1 MLSPDETKS
10 KMKNIK
16 VGVVGTGF
24 IGPAH
29 IEALRRL
36 GIEVAGLVGSSPE
49 RAAAKAEELRLDK
62 VYESFDALIADPQI
76 NVVHITSPNHLH
88 YPQAK
93 AALEAGKHVVCEKPL
108 AMHPEQSAELVAL
121 AKRRNLIG
129 AVNFNIRFYPIVQHA
144 RSLVQS
150 GEIGKVFIAQGSY
163 LQDWLLLPTDWNWRL
178 EQGLGGKMR
187 ALSDIGSHWLDLI
200 TFITGLRIKAVSAD
214 FATFIPHRQKP
225 KKPIDT
231 FSGKLLTAEDYE
243 EQEITTEDYATVML
257 KFDTMERRTNP
268 RGVFTVSQVSAG
280 RKNRLSFEIDG
291 SRSSLSWDS
300 ERPNELLI
308 GHRDRPNELLLKDP
322 ALLAAE
328 ARQFTSYPGGHNEGF
343 PDTFKQLY
351 HAIYRYLQAGDFS
364 IKPDFPTFQDGH
376 YELALGEAIFISAR
390 TGEWVNISVLDQ

>member
-1 MLSPDETKS
+1 MEK
-10 KMKNIK
+10 KEIK

-62 VYESFDALIADPQI
+62 AYESFEALISSREI

-108 AMHPEQSAELVAL
+108 AMTPQQSAELVAL
-121 AKRRNLIG
+121 AKERNLVN

-144 RSLVQS
+144 RAMVQS
-150 GEIGKVFIAQGSY
+150 GEIGDVFIAQGSY

-178 EQGLGGKMR
+178 KPELGGKMR
-187 ALSDIGSHWLDLI
+187 AVADIGSHWLDLI
-200 TFITGLRIKAVSAD
+200 TFVTGLRIKAVSAD
-214 FATFIPHRQKP
+214 FATFIPRRKKP
-225 KKPIDT
+225 IKPIDT
-231 FSGKLLTAEDYE
+231 FSAKLLTPEDYE
-243 EQEITTEDYATVML
+243 EQEIATEDYATIML
-257 KFDTMERRTNP
+257 RFEASERRANP
-268 RGVFTVSQVSAG
+268 RGVLTVSQVSAG

-291 SRSSLSWDS
+291 SRSSLNWDS

-328 ARQFTSYPGGHNEGF
+328 ARQFTSYPGGHDEGF

-351 HAIYRYLQAGDFS
+351 HAVYRYLQAGDFS
-364 IKPDFPTFQDGH
+364 IKPDFPTFEDGH
-376 YELALGEAIFISAR
+376 YELALGEAIFVSAR
-390 TGEWVNISVLDQ
+390 TGQWVNVGLQ